1 MGAEPKPPPLHSMGW
16 KPALPAK
23 LSFSAGYFVTFPQG
37 WTTLSKWE
45 QFPSSQHHANL
56 RATQS
61 LPALLSPMC
70 CEHSL
75 ISFLTKQITQMCAE
89 RAVYF
94 SREWV
99 YFYQLHFCLAIWE
112 QQGYV
117 FQFRAEL
124 AIWQQAPNGKLWQ
137 NGDSKETGFGVITS
151 TSCGEEK
158 PLVSPGLRM
167 QTMKAETASWFYSL
181 KPILKYITKDC
192 NNSIQVKP
200 VKSAATTHCWA
211 LGKAP
216 QEPRIWVRDN

>member
-1 MGAEPKPPPLHSMGW
+1 MGW
-16 KPALPAK
+16 KHALPAK
-23 LSFSAGYFVTFPQG
+23 LSFSAGCFVTFPQG

-45 QFPSSQHHANL
+45 QFPSSQHHVNL
-56 RATQS
+56 WAIQS

-70 CEHSL
+70 CEQLL
-75 ISFLTKQITQMCAE
+75 ISFLTEHLRESHRDADSCAVE
-89 RAVYF
+89 QRMSLFLSALFLFSHLRAAGIRF
-94 SREWV
+94 SEP
-99 YFYQLHFCLAIWE
+99 
-112 QQGYV
+112 
-117 FQFRAEL
+117 FRAEL

-158 PLVSPGLRM
+158 PLVSPGLHV